1 MLPQGGAAERC
12 HWHEPPPPVLS
23 SAPNNYTWGLHARGV
38 PRKSPGRGPGSG
50 GHFQH
55 LLAMGGSNVGPTT
68 EGLGK
73 ISAGPGNVVTGAGAQ
88 EIAQRQGA
96 TLRGNGHDRERKIAQ
111 GLTGHKR
118 RKCWD
123 FVNRKR
129 SGAGSGP
136 ASEFGYPHGCPWQ
149 AAGTDSGRERGEL
162 REPPGWPRG
171 RLRRQMAG
179 RLSQAG
185 RPYCR
190 SSGYLSSL
198 L

>member
-1 MLPQGGAAERC
+1 MGTSR
-12 HWHEPPPPVLS
+12 
-23 SAPNNYTWGLHARGV
+23 ARGAEEE
-38 PRKSPGRGPGSG
+38 PRKGPREWWA
-50 GHFQH
+50 FQH

-68 EGLGK
+68 EGLGN

-111 GLTGHKR
+111 GLMGHKR

-136 ASEFGYPHGCPWQ
+136 ASEFG
-149 AAGTDSGRERGEL
+149 
-162 REPPGWPRG
+162 
-171 RLRRQMAG
+171 
-179 RLSQAG
+179 
-185 RPYCR
+185 
-190 SSGYLSSL
+190 
-198 L
+198 

>member
-1 MLPQGGAAERC
+1 MAAPKIQGPTDTPLLGACSRYPRRIILDLSCLKAMAGARPRKKGDVAAPSGPPEEDAHASSGGGGRTLPLARAT
-12 HWHEPPPPVLS
+12 PPVLS

-136 ASEFGYPHGCPWQ
+136 ASEFG
-149 AAGTDSGRERGEL
+149 
-162 REPPGWPRG
+162 
-171 RLRRQMAG
+171 
-179 RLSQAG
+179 
-185 RPYCR
+185 
-190 SSGYLSSL
+190 
-198 L
+198 